1 MKISTKG
8 RYGLRALADL
18 AVYSQGEPIA
28 LAMVAARQKIS
39 LNYLEQVFGQLR
51 KAGLV
56 RSIKGPSGGYLLAKP
71 AKDITVK
78 EILEV
83 LEGPFSIVG
92 EDIDRSGQD
101 AMQLAIKSLVW
112 DEIDARINEF
122 MEKRTL
128 EHLVNEYR
136 SYQDSQDMMYY
147 ISYF

>member
-1 MKISTKG
+1 
-8 RYGLRALADL
+8 
-18 AVYSQGEPIA
+18 
-28 LAMVAARQKIS
+28 MVAARQKIS

-92 EDIDRSGQD
+92 EDLDRSSLD

-147 ISYF
+147 I

>member
-8 RYGLRALADL
+8 RYGLRALTDL
-18 AVYSQGEPIA
+18 AVYSQGEPTA
-28 LAMVAARQKIS
+28 LATVAARQKIS

-71 AKDITVK
+71 VRDITVE

-92 EDIDRSGQD
+92 EELDKGSLDP
-101 AMQLAIKSLVW
+101 MQLAIKNLVW

-122 MEKRTL
+122 MKERTL
-128 EHLVNEYR
+128 EQLVKEYKR
-136 SYQDSQDMMYY
+136 YQNGQDMMYY
-147 ISYF
+147 I

>member
-18 AVYSQGEPIA
+18 AAYSQGEPIA

-83 LEGPFSIVG
+83 LEGLVG
-92 EDIDRSGQD
+92 EDLDRSSLD

-147 ISYF
+147 I